1 MITIFV
7 KETQPISQKFYNDIV
22 YSLDIN
28 KLVCTCGHCACFIHH
43 GSYERTV
50 KTSENKIRLR
60 INRVKCNICGCTHA
74 ILISSIIPYSQM
86 TLDDQTAIID
96 SYENKLGY
104 NDILKSNFFIDE
116 NNIRSVILRY
126 RKYWKSRILLYNILR
141 YPLTSLVKQCFSIF
155 ECQFMQIRNTLN
167 LLF

>member
-7 KETQPISQKFYNDIV
+7 KDTKHISQKFYNDIV
-22 YSLDIN
+22 HSLDIH

-43 GSYERTV
+43 GSYERIV
-50 KTSENKIRLR
+50 KTSEGKIRLR
-60 INRVKCNICGCTHA
+60 VNRVKCIVCGCTHA

-86 TLDDQTAIID
+86 TLEDQTAIID
-96 SYENKLGY
+96 SYESKSGY
-104 NDILKSNFFIDE
+104 DDILKSNFSIDE

-126 RKYWKSRILLYNILR
+126 RKYWKSRILSYNILR

-155 ECQFMQIRNTLN
+155 ERQFMQIRSTLN